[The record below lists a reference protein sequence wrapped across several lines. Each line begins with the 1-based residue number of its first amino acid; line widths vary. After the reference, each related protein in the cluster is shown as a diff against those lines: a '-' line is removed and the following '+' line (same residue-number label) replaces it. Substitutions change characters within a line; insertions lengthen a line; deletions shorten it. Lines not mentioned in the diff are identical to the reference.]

1 LYCLGVLVRGYL
13 QEIRV
18 TRQNIIVKLTL
29 AAGLAVGISMGVAAG
44 NLSAAVTLPATPGS
58 KPVAAHVPVLNQD
71 ILMPRSPAPGN
82 PAIAMVN
89 GVGLSKEHFLNSL
102 LRLNGLGMLEK
113 WIQLTVLKQA
123 CEKAGL
129 HVGKAQIDAAEQGVL
144 NQLAAQHIPAK
155 QRIPVLEKLLARK
168 GESLAEFRMAL
179 ARTTYMLA
187 LAKGHVHITE
197 ADVKMAYKTN
207 FGPKVEVRDIVVST
221 FDDAATVR
229 HLIMDKHENP
239 ALVAQQHSINTQ
251 NAANG
256 GLEIIPLEDQTVPQI
271 LRDTAAELKPG
282 VLSAAVPMN
291 GSLHLLWL
299 VKKIPASTVKL
310 SKVRA
315 GLKADL
321 LNEGELQWG
330 QIELNRLVA
339 QSKITIDNPI
349 LNAEFAALREAYAE
363 QAQAMRNAQKA
374 QKANAPATKPHAS
387 GAK

>member
-1 LYCLGVLVRGYL
+1 MK
-13 QEIRV
+13 
-18 TRQNIIVKLTL
+18 RQHISVKIALT
-29 AAGLAVGISMGVAAG
+29 AVLAVAAALALQGGRATAVGALPGTAPTAGTPTVSTPGVATA
-44 NLSAAVTLPATPGS
+44 P
-58 KPVAAHVPVLNQD
+58 VPVLNQG

-82 PAIAMVN
+82 PAIAKVN
-89 GVGLSKEHFLNSL
+89 GVALSKSHFLNSL
-102 LRLNGLGMLEK
+102 LRLNGLGLLEK

-123 CEKAGL
+123 CVKAGL
-129 HVGKAQIDAAEQGVL
+129 HVGKAQVDAAEQGVL

-155 QRIPVLEKLLARK
+155 ERIPVLEKLLARK
-168 GESLAEFRMAL
+168 GETLAEFRMAL

-187 LAKGHVHITE
+187 LAKGHVQVTD
-197 ADVKMAYKTN
+197 AQVKQAYKVN

-256 GLEIIPLEDQTVPQI
+256 GLEVIPLEEKALPQI
-271 LRDTAAELKPG
+271 LLDTASELKPNE
-282 VLSAAVPMN
+282 LSAAVPIN

-299 VKKIPASTVKL
+299 VKKIPAVDVPL
-310 SKVRA
+310 SKVQA

-321 LNEGELQWG
+321 LNQMKLQWG
-330 QIELNRLVA
+330 QVELNRLVA

-349 LNAEFAALREAYAE
+349 LNQEFAALREAYSE
-363 QAQAMRNAQKA
+363 QAKLMQNEQKA
-374 QKANAPATKPHAS
+374 GKSSTPATKPQA
-387 GAK
+387 GTGK

>member
-1 LYCLGVLVRGYL
+1 M
-13 QEIRV
+13 
-18 TRQNIIVKLTL
+18 TRQNIIGKLTL
-29 AAGLAVGISMGVAAG
+29 AAGLAVGISMGVIAG
-44 NLSAAVTLPATPGS
+44 NISAAVTLPTTPSTGV
-58 KPVAAHVPVLNQD
+58 KPVTAHLPVLNQG

-82 PAIAMVN
+82 PPVATVN
-89 GVGLSKEHFLNSL
+89 GVALSKEHFLNSL
-102 LRLNGLGMLEK
+102 LRHNGLGLLEK

-123 CEKAGL
+123 CVKAGL

-144 NQLAAQHIPAK
+144 NQLAAQHIPVK

-187 LAKGHVHITE
+187 LAKGHVHITD
-197 ADVKMAYKTN
+197 ADVELAYKSN

-239 ALVAQQHSINTQ
+239 AVVAQQHSINTQ

-256 GLEIIPLEDQTVPQI
+256 GLEVIPLEDQSLPKI
-271 LRDTAAELKPG
+271 LLDTAAELKPN
-282 VLSAAVPMN
+282 VLSAAVDSN

-299 VKKIPASTVKL
+299 VKKVPASTIPL
-310 SKVRA
+310 SKVKV

-321 LNEGELQWG
+321 LNQGELQWG

-339 QSKITIDNPI
+339 QSKITIANPI
-349 LNAEFAALREAYAE
+349 LNQEFAALREAYAE
-363 QAQAMRNAQKA
+363 QAQAMRNEQKA
-374 QKANAPATKPHAS
+374 QQNNAPATPATKPHGS
-387 GAK
+387 SAK